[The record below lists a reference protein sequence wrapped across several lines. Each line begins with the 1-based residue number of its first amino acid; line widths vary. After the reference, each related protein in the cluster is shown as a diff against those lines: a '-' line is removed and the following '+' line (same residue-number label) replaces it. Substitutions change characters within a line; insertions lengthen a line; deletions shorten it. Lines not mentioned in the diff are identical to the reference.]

1 MLTVRPSAERGST
14 KLDWLDSRHTFS
26 FDQYRDP
33 EHIQFGAL
41 RVINED
47 WISPGG
53 GFGTHPHRDM
63 EIITYV
69 VQGKLRHQDSLGNGS
84 VISPGEIQKMSAG
97 TGILH
102 SEFNASDT
110 EPVHLLQIWIV
121 PEKRGLSPLYE
132 QESFHLVENEW
143 KLLGAADGSGLINI
157 RQNVKLFGLLA
168 SAGSS
173 IEFTPGTNSQQW
185 IQMIK
190 GECSVNGT
198 RVQSGDG
205 LAIRSDEP
213 LRINSSTQTELLLF
227 EQTSS

>member
-1 MLTVRPSAERGST
+1 MLTLRASAERGST

-33 EHIQFGAL
+33 KHMQFGAL

-47 WISPGG
+47 WIEPGG

-69 VQGKLRHQDSLGNGS
+69 IQGKLRHQDSLGNGS

-102 SEFNASDT
+102 SEFNASDS

-121 PEKRGLSPLYE
+121 PEKRGLSPSYE

-143 KLLGAADGSGLINI
+143 KLLGAADGTGLVSI
-157 RQNVKLFGLLA
+157 RQNVKLFGL
-168 SAGSS
+168 STSVSS
-173 IEFTPGTNSQQW
+173 SVEFTPDKHSQQW
-185 IQMIK
+185 IQIIK
-190 GECSVNGT
+190 GECVINGT

-205 LAIRSDEP
+205 LAVRSDAP
-213 LRINSSTQTELLLF
+213 LRIDSFSQTELLLF
-227 EQTSS
+227 EQTI